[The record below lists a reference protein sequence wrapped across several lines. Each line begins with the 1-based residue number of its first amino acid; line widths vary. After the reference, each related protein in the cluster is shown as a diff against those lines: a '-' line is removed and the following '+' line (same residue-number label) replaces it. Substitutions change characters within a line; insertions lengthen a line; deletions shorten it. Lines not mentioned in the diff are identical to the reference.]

1 MKGFWK
7 SLGFKVLAGVALF
20 LVGIMIY
27 AASTG
32 GFATIP
38 ATITGAIITPIQS
51 ALAAVSDGVSSFF
64 SGLTSGNQLQ
74 QQIVEKDQ
82 TINELRQQL
91 ADYDEMK
98 RQNELYKQFLEL
110 KESNPDYQFADGRV
124 IAVDPSDKYG
134 NFTIDVGSLGG
145 VSPDDPVITPA
156 GLVGV
161 VYEVGPNWAKVRT
174 ILDPATQVSAYI
186 GRNRDSCISGGS
198 ASLAQEGLF
207 RLELLPRETGT
218 AVGDYAVTSG
228 VGGVYPA
235 GLLLGEIQE
244 VSPASDNLSVYA
256 VVKPYVDVHNVSS
269 VFVITSF
276 AGQGGSAEE

>member
-51 ALAAVSDGVSSFF
+51 ALAAVSDGISGFF

-74 QQIVEKDQ
+74 QQIAEQDE
-82 TINELRQQL
+82 TINQLRQQL
-91 ADYDEMK
+91 AEYD
-98 RQNELYKQFLEL
+98 ELYKQFLEL
-110 KESNPDYQFADGRV
+110 KETNPDYQFADGRV
-124 IAVDPSDKYG
+124 IAIDPSDKYG

-198 ASLAQEGLF
+198 ASLAQDGLF
-207 RLELLPRETGT
+207 RLDLLPRETGT

-235 GLLLGEIQE
+235 GLLLGEVQE

-256 VVKPYVDVHNVSS
+256 VVKPYVDIRNVSS

>member
-20 LVGIMIY
+20 LMGIMIY

-51 ALAAVSDGVSSFF
+51 ALAAVSNGVSSFF
-64 SGLTSGNQLQ
+64 SGLTSGSQLQ
-74 QQIVEKDQ
+74 RQIEEQNQV
-82 TINELRQQL
+82 INELRQQL
-91 ADYDEMK
+91 AEYDEMK

-110 KESNPDYQFADGRV
+110 KETNPDYQFADGRV
-124 IAVDPSDKYG
+124 IAIDPSEKYG

-174 ILDPATQVSAYI
+174 ILDPSTQVSAYI

-198 ASLAQEGLF
+198 ASLAQDGLF
-207 RLELLPRETGT
+207 RLDLLPRETGT

-228 VGGVYPA
+228 VGGIYPA

-244 VSPASDNLSVYA
+244 ISPAADNLSVYA